1 MNFLAKLVSRLLPP
15 TEEGVLAV
23 GERRE
28 SVRLNFEV
36 DLDVKAGSNTH
47 RAKLLNLTFTGLC
60 LEVPVALN
68 VGQELT
74 LMRPEAGEPFRGT
87 VLWTRVKDA
96 GVHLVGVEAELDE
109 EKLINSWLEPTLVEA
124 GFLAEFL
131 DEKRR
136 LVRVPGKLQC
146 KLTSPSGEEI
156 GRGQMLDLSVG
167 GALLEWG
174 TALEP
179 GLEVK
184 FEAHPLSTV
193 AALTGTAKI
202 TSSRQKESGQWHCG
216 MQFDKVNEEAVKKT
230 MASMMHS

>member
-15 TEEGVLAV
+15 TEEGSLAV

-36 DLDVKAGSNTH
+36 DLEVQAGSNTH
-47 RAKLLNLTFTGLC
+47 QARLLNLTFTGLC
-60 LEVPVALN
+60 LEVPVALIE
-68 VGQELT
+68 GQELV
-74 LMRPEAGEPFRGT
+74 LKRPDAGAPFRGT
-87 VLWTRVKDA
+87 VLWTKVKE
-96 GVHLVGVEAELDE
+96 GGLHLVGVEAELDE
-109 EKLINSWLEPTLVEA
+109 DKLVNSWLEPTLVEA

-146 KLTSPSGEEI
+146 KLTNLSGEVI
-156 GRGQMLDLSVG
+156 GRGQMLDLSTG

-179 GLEVK
+179 GQDVK

-202 TSSRQKESGQWHCG
+202 TSCRQKESGQWHCG
-216 MQFDKVNEEAVKKT
+216 MQFDKVDGEAVKKT